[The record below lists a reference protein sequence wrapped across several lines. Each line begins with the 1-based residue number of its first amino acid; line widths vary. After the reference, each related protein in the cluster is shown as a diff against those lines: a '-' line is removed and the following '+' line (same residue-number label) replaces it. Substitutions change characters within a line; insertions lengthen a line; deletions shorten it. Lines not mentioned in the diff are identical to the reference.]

1 MPRVVSHTEV
11 EAIPEGGVLRV
22 AQNAI
27 VTPLARE
34 RAERR
39 RVSIVPDDA
48 SDEGALARQVARQV
62 IARLPN
68 ESAEVIEAVVA
79 EILAGVEPH
88 GGAGSRHFA
97 IGGPDSPNIDVCVA
111 CLETERARSRSRAVL
126 TVTGRNTRG
135 IAAAVTANLAEL
147 GADIL
152 DISQTLVAD
161 FFTMIVV
168 FDTRS
173 LLLAFDETR
182 AALEGRLSE
191 LGMKATVMHEDVLSS
206 LHRV

>member
-1 MPRVVSHTEV
+1 MPRVVSHTDV
-11 EAIPEGGVLRV
+11 EAIPEGGVLTV
-22 AQNAI
+22 DPETL

-34 RAERR
+34 RAEKRGVR
-39 RVSIVPDDA
+39 ISVEAPHDHA
-48 SDEGALARQVARQV
+48 ALARQVARQV

-79 EILAGVEPH
+79 EILAGVAPEAGQGQRFAL
-88 GGAGSRHFA
+88 GGSDQ
-97 IGGPDSPNIDVCVA
+97 PTIDVCVA
-111 CLETERARSRSRAVL
+111 CLETERARARSRAVL

-135 IAAAVTANLAEL
+135 IAAAVTANLAQL

-173 LLLAFDETR
+173 LSLPFDETR
-182 AALEGRLSE
+182 SALESRLAE

-206 LHRV
+206 LHRI